1 MLCKLAWGNVR
12 RAGRDYL
19 VYLFTLTL
27 GVTVFYAF
35 NTVSMQA
42 DLTGIARDGLREV
55 LGSTLSGLTYF
66 LAAIMAFLM
75 VYANNYIMKRRK
87 KEFGLYQVLG
97 MGRGR
102 VATVMALET
111 AIVSGVALVLGLV
124 LGVML
129 SWVMTFFTASLF
141 KVQVANFQFFF
152 SSSAALLAI
161 ECLAAIFVLTLVF
174 NLRTVRRARL
184 IDLMGAERANEAIK
198 VRNYWVSAA
207 IFVVGVVLVGVAYAR
222 LLRDGF
228 PISAVGDELHNELF
242 QFNLTTVMVIVGTVM
257 LFYGLSGILLKVV
270 QGLRGVYWRGL
281 NMFTVRQLAAKVN
294 TVCASMSIIAMVLF
308 LAITSVTTGMS
319 LAAVMNENLERY
331 NPVDWSLACVYN
343 TQDLIDSYA
352 SFGDDVSDIVVPSA
366 PIDMA
371 AVLNK
376 SKFTDADG
384 KSEAVDLESIAGD
397 RVQVDLYLTHSS
409 DAEKPAVTPQG
420 LSKATGVAVPTAL
433 EGSNA
438 QKIGL
443 YLIPESQYNALL
455 KMRGL
460 PQVDLGENGYLITSD
475 MGDTMSE
482 LYNAALSQGVTV
494 ELAGRTLKPAAKK
507 VDPDASAICNS
518 AMGGNPGS
526 LVVPDSVIEAGSFE
540 PYSSSLL
547 LNYRKGISTA
557 EGDKVARA
565 NITGAELNDAGGKN
579 VGSWGVNLTRTEMYT
594 QASEMTGLVSYL
606 SIFIGFVLVV
616 ACAAILT
623 IQQLSSVADA
633 GSSCRILAELGCE
646 PRQIEHSM
654 LAQQAI
660 FFLFPLAIGIAH
672 SVVALHVI
680 IDLVSVFG
688 NMSIGG
694 MVGLTCA
701 IFLAAYGGYFLITYL
716 MSKGIVT
723 GAIRTRHAE

>member
-19 VYLFTLTL
+19 IYLFTLTL

-42 DLTGIARDGLREV
+42 DLTGVARDGLREL

-66 LAAIMAFLM
+66 LAAVMAFLM

-97 MGRGR
+97 MSRGR

-124 LGVML
+124 FGVML

-141 KVQVANFQFFF
+141 KTQVSGFRFFF
-152 SSSAALLAI
+152 SPSAALLAI
-161 ECLAAIFVLTLVF
+161 ECLAVIFVLTLVF
-174 NLRTVRRARL
+174 NLRTVRRARV
-184 IDLMGAERANEAIK
+184 IDLMRAERSNEAIK

-207 IFVVGVVLVGVAYAR
+207 IFVMGAVLVGVAYVR
-222 LLRDGF
+222 LLHDGF
-228 PISAVGDELHNELF
+228 PISATGDELKREML
-242 QFNLTTVMVIVGTVM
+242 QFEITTGMVIVGTVM

-270 QGLRGVYWRGL
+270 QALRGVYWRGL
-281 NMFTVRQLAAKVN
+281 NMFTVRQLAAKIN

-331 NPVDWSLACVYN
+331 NPVDWSLSCTYH
-343 TQDLIDSYA
+343 TQDELDYYA
-352 SFGDDVSDIVVPSA
+352 SFGDDVSSMVVPTS
-366 PIDMA
+366 PIEMA

-376 SKFTDADG
+376 SEFYYAEG
-384 KSEAVDLESIAGD
+384 KSRPFNLDSVAGD
-397 RVQVDLYLTHSS
+397 RVQVDLYLTRSS
-409 DAEKPAVTPQG
+409 DAEKSAVTPKM
-420 LSKATGVAVPTAL
+420 LSKATGVAVPAAL
-433 EGSNA
+433 KGSSA

-443 YLIPESQYNALL
+443 YLIPESQYNALM

-460 PQVDLGENGYLITSD
+460 KQVDLGENGYIITTD
-475 MGDTMSE
+475 MGDTMSG
-482 LYNAALSQGVTV
+482 LYNAAMSQGVTV
-494 ELAGRTLKPAAKK
+494 ELAGRALKPVAKK

-540 PYSSSLL
+540 PYASNLL
-547 LNYRKGISTA
+547 VNYRKGISTA
-557 EGDKVARA
+557 KGDKIA
-565 NITGAELNDAGGKN
+565 NANFTGTSIEDASGKN
-579 VGSWGVNLTRTEMYT
+579 VGGWGINLTRTEMCA
-594 QASEMTGLVSYL
+594 QAYELKGLVSYMA
-606 SIFIGFVLVV
+606 IFIGFVLVV

-633 GSSCRILAELGCE
+633 GASCRVLAELGCE
-646 PRQIEHSM
+646 KRQIEHSM

-688 NMSIGG
+688 DMSIGG

-723 GAIRTRHAE
+723 DAIRTRHAE